1 MLQTFPPL
9 LELKKASL
17 GDAEELCFLQTEA
30 FQALL
35 ETYQDHLTNPATETR
50 EKMTKRLDMPNRDVY
65 FITLHNKNIGFL
77 IIANNVSECVLI
89 RIGILPAYQNKGYAQ
104 QAIMLAESLYPNAKT
119 WKLDTIKQEKKLCH
133 LYEKLGYQK
142 TGEQKNLK
150 EGMDLVYFSRKI

>member
-1 MLQTFPPL
+1 
-9 LELKKASL
+9 
-17 GDAEELCFLQTEA
+17 
-30 FQALL
+30 
-35 ETYQDHLTNPATETR
+35 
-50 EKMTKRLDMPNRDVY
+50 MPNRDVY

-119 WKLDTIKQEKKLCH
+119 RKLDTIKQEKKLCH